1 MSNAKQVNWD
11 ERLYYQLLSA
21 TCLASDNNRQSN
33 RQTEMFDYMTQ
44 KDVWRN
50 IKII

>member
-1 MSNAKQVNWD
+1 MSNSKKVNLD
-11 ERLYYQLLSA
+11 ECLYYQLLSA
-21 TCLASDNNRQSN
+21 TCLASDRNTQSN

-50 IKII
+50 ITII